1 MEDCVISRNNH
12 LTRGDQSRGA
22 KFQNGCI
29 AFCQCC
35 AEVVNVIRGNSTA
48 KSTKD
53 AIKFGG
59 TLPKKIDVFYQP
71 KFFTCLD
78 RSNYLYLQNLLQN
91 PRAPEQLYK
100 YFNSPQAQ

>member
-12 LTRGDQSRGA
+12 LARGDQGQGA

-29 AFCQCC
+29 AFVNVC
-35 AEVVNVIRGNSTA
+35 AEVVNVIKGNSTA

-53 AIKFGG
+53 AIEFGG
-59 TLPKKIDVFYQP
+59 TLPKIIDVFYQP
-71 KFFTCLD
+71 KFFSCLD

>member
-1 MEDCVISRNNH
+1 MSYLAIITSREVIKAGALNFKMAASRFVNV
-12 LTRGDQSRGA
+12 
-22 KFQNGCI
+22 
-29 AFCQCC
+29 C
-35 AEVVNVIRGNSTA
+35 AEVVNVIKGNSTA

-53 AIKFGG
+53 AIEFGG

-71 KFFTCLD
+71 KFFSCLD

-100 YFNSPQAQ
+100 YFDSPQAQ